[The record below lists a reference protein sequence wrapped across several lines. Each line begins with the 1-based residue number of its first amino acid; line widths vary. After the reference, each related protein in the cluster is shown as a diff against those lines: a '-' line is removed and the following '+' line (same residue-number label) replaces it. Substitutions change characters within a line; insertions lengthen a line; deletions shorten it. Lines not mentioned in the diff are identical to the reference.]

1 MKKGLPL
8 GGFRFSRKLLGAA
21 AAGLSAAMVLLA
33 GCGPVTL
40 VANTN
45 IPPPLV
51 MKVPIGVALFIPTE
65 FSSYV
70 HKEERWSTKWQIE
83 LGQAQTDG
91 ITRLMNAMF
100 ERVVT
105 VDSVNAGTQV
115 PGGVAAILEPSIE
128 EYAFVTPRDAGSP
141 FYAVSIKYRVN
152 VYMPD
157 GKLADSWG
165 FTGYGTSPS
174 QGLSSEAP
182 LHAATALAMRDAGAK
197 LAVEFREQAVMRGLV
212 PGGDTADTPPVQTA
226 APASG
231 ASGETTPPAAP
242 PAATGTPSAPAAPG
256 ATTPPTSNETPSAP
270 PAAPPQENKE
280 ETKDEA
286 SGGTEPEKPD
296 EDAAAEPPESD
307 QKATEKKIPKEP
319 IEPEAFALTP
329 PVS

>member
-1 MKKGLPL
+1 
-8 GGFRFSRKLLGAA
+8 
-21 AAGLSAAMVLLA
+21 MVLLA
-33 GCGPVTL
+33 GCGPVRL

-83 LGQAQTDG
+83 LGSAQTDG
-91 ITRLMNAMF
+91 ITRLMGAMF
-100 ERVVT
+100 ERVVP

-115 PGGVAAILEPSIE
+115 PGGVSAILEPSIE

-174 QGLSSEAP
+174 QGLSSEGP

-197 LAVEFREQAVMRGLV
+197 LAVEFREQAVMRGLL
-212 PGGDTADTPPVQTA
+212 PGGQTADTPPAA
-226 APASG
+226 APEASG
-231 ASGETTPPAAP
+231 AAPSTTSTPGETTPPAE
-242 PAATGTPSAPAAPG
+242 ATQGT
-256 ATTPPTSNETPSAP
+256 
-270 PAAPPQENKE
+270 PAAPPE
-280 ETKDEA
+280 ETKDETKDEA
-286 SGGTEPEKPD
+286 KDETKDGESGGTEPEKPN
-296 EDAAAEPPESD
+296 EDGAGAEPVDDES
-307 QKATEKKIPKEP
+307 KATDKQIPKQP
-319 IEPEAFALTP
+319 IDPEAFAH
-329 PVS
+329 S

>member
-1 MKKGLPL
+1 VNDNCLL
-8 GGFRFSRKLLGAA
+8 SRPGSWLQSRRRQLVAA
-21 AAGLSAAMVLLA
+21 AACGLGAAMVLLA

-51 MKVPIGVALFIPTE
+51 VKLPIAVALFTPTE

-70 HKEERWSTKWQIE
+70 HKEERWSTKWHVE
-83 LGQAQTDG
+83 LGKAQSDG

-100 ERVVT
+100 ERVIAVE
-105 VDSVNAGTQV
+105 SVNAGTQV

-152 VYMPD
+152 VYLPD

-174 QGLSSEAP
+174 QGLSSQAP
-182 LHAATALAMRDAGAK
+182 LSTATALAMRDAGAK
-197 LAVEFREQAVMRGLV
+197 LAVEFREQAVMRGLL
-212 PGGDTADTPPVQTA
+212 PESATADTPL
-226 APASG
+226 
-231 ASGETTPPAAP
+231 PPA
-242 PAATGTPSAPAAPG
+242 APAAPG
-256 ATTPPTSNETPSAP
+256 EAPSVTTTPSAGA
-270 PAAPPQENKE
+270 PATAPKAPTTQAPKNNQQPPPQNGAGEPAKENE
-280 ETKDEA
+280 DDARE
-286 SGGTEPEKPD
+286 EPEEKP
-296 EDAAAEPPESD
+296 EKAGGKPPEV
-307 QKATEKKIPKEP
+307 
-319 IEPEAFALTP
+319 EALAQTP

>member
-1 MKKGLPL
+1 MNNGRRFGAL
-8 GGFRFSRKLLGAA
+8 GFGRKLL
-21 AAGLSAAMVLLA
+21 AAGLSSALVLLA
-33 GCGPVTL
+33 GCGPVRL

-51 MKVPIGVALFIPTE
+51 MKVPIGVALFVPTE

-91 ITRLMNAMF
+91 MTRLMNAMF

-165 FTGYGTSPS
+165 FTGYGTSPA

-197 LAVEFREQAVMRGLV
+197 LAVEFREQAVLRGLM
-212 PGGDTADTPPVQTA
+212 PGGETADTPPA
-226 APASG
+226 
-231 ASGETTPPAAP
+231 ET
-242 PAATGTPSAPAAPG
+242 APAAPG
-256 ATTPPTSNETPSAP
+256 ATTPPSGSETPSAP
-270 PAAPPQENKE
+270 AAPTE
-280 ETKDEA
+280 EAPPEKANDEAKDGTKDEA
-286 SGGTEPEKPD
+286 KDGDQPKDPAGSNAAPEQPN
-296 EDAAAEPPESD
+296 EDAAAEPAEAER
-307 QKATEKKIPKEP
+307 ATEKKIPKEP
-319 IEPEAFALTP
+319 IEPEAFAH
-329 PVS
+329 S

>member
-1 MKKGLPL
+1 VNNGFSF
-8 GGFRFSRKLLGAA
+8 GGHRFGRELI
-21 AAGLSAAMVLLA
+21 AAGLAAAMVLLA
-33 GCGPVTL
+33 GCGPVKL

-51 MKVPIGVALFIPTE
+51 MKVPLGVALFIPTE

-91 ITRLMNAMF
+91 ITRLMSAMF

-105 VDSVNAGTQV
+105 VDSINAGAQV

-152 VYMPD
+152 VYLPD

-165 FTGYGTSPS
+165 FTGYGTSPAK
-174 QGLSSEAP
+174 GLSSEAP

-197 LAVEFREQAVMRGLV
+197 LAVEFREQPMMRGLL
-212 PGGDTADTPPVQTA
+212 PGGQTADTPPA
-226 APASG
+226 AETPPAAAG
-231 ASGETTPPAAP
+231 EPGETTPPAAP
-242 PAATGTPSAPAAPG
+242 PETTTPSAPA
-256 ATTPPTSNETPSAP
+256 
-270 PAAPPQENKE
+270 PAAPEANKDDVKDDSSGGNE
-280 ETKDEA
+280 PPPEQQDQKDETA
-286 SGGTEPEKPD
+286 TEPQNPAQ
-296 EDAAAEPPESD
+296 DAGNEA
-307 QKATEKKIPKEP
+307 EKKPPEP
-319 IEPEAFALTP
+319 IEPEAFAH
-329 PVS
+329 S